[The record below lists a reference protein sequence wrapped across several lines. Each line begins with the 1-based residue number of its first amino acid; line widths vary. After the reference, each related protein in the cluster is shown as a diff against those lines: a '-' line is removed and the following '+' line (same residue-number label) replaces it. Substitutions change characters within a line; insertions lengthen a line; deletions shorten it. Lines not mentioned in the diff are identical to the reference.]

1 MLLVLAGNNEAGVYS
16 YRDSER
22 IYSFTYTQ
30 NNPISLV
37 MPTTESL
44 YISKYEMLPIFD
56 QFMPEGWLYQ
66 VMLNHLRK
74 RLGTI
79 TDYQVFKSLAPNIE
93 GFLTFRLK
101 GKRVTQSTMALNK
114 VAVEDLIEND
124 TMDLFHELV
133 NAFLLRS
140 SISGVQPK
148 ILVPVEDK
156 AVVKGE
162 DHIVKTFG
170 EQFPDLARNEY
181 LCLKACEQAGLPI
194 PEVTLSKH
202 GKFLIVKKFT
212 GVLGFEEFC
221 TLFGKTSKEKYNG
234 SYESIAKALAKVSSY
249 PENDLELLYKSVVM
263 SFLLKNGDAH
273 LKNFGVIYSSPTA
286 GDTRLAPIYDVVCTA
301 VYIPSDTPALT
312 LFGRKVWHSREK
324 LIQFGEESCLLGRRR
339 AKELFLECE
348 AGVGW
353 LKDHL
358 ADHLR
363 EDKRDSLARNLLK
376 VLEFSLSKNL
386 KRTYKELPRELELH
400 W

>member
-1 MLLVLAGNNEAGVYS
+1 MLLVLAGNKEAGVYS

-79 TDYQVFKSLAPNIE
+79 TDYQVFRSLAPNIE

-101 GKRVTQSTMALNK
+101 GRGVPQGATALNSIVIK
-114 VAVEDLIEND
+114 DLVEND

-148 ILVPVEDK
+148 VLVPVEDK
-156 AVVKGE
+156 AVLKGE
-162 DHIVKTFG
+162 NHIVKTFG

-181 LCLKACEQAGLPI
+181 LCLRACERAGLLI
-194 PEVTLSKH
+194 PEITLSKH
-202 GKFLIVKKFT
+202 GRFLIVKKFT
-212 GVLGFEEFC
+212 GGLGFEEFC
-221 TLFGKTSKEKYNG
+221 TLFGKTSKEKYHG
-234 SYESIAKALAKVSSY
+234 SYESIAKALAKVSSS
-249 PENDLELLYKSVVM
+249 PENDLELFYKSVVM

-273 LKNFGVIYSSPTA
+273 LKNFGVLYSSPTT
-286 GDTRLAPIYDVVCTA
+286 GDTRLAPTYDVVCTA

-312 LFGRKVWHSREK
+312 LFGRKVWHSRGK
-324 LIQFGEESCLLGRRR
+324 LLQFGEEACLLDRRK
-339 AKELFLECE
+339 AKELFQECE

-353 LKDHL
+353 LKDYL
-358 ADHLR
+358 ASNLR
-363 EDKRDSLARNLLK
+363 ENKNDSLALNILK

-386 KRTYKELPRELELH
+386 KRTYKELPRELDLH